1 VTAATVAPATATARP
16 RIPRRTVRPITLEVI
31 GLVFGALAWEIVGLA
46 KVSRFLP
53 PLHDVVGRI
62 WDLLQSGQL
71 REPLTQS
78 LRNLLIGYAI
88 SVGIGVTIGTLMAVS
103 KYVDYALRIY
113 VNGLMATPSILLVP
127 ILYVVFGLSSFTL
140 IAVIVLYATVFI
152 VANTRSAVLGSRHDL
167 TEMSQAFGAHPVRGF
182 FEVTL
187 RSAGPEIFGGLRLG
201 MGRAVKGMFNGEL
214 LIAVVGLA
222 QIERNYAG
230 AFDATG
236 ILAIALTI
244 LIIAVVLT
252 AALEALNRALN
263 SWAVSHSR
271 SSS

>member
-1 VTAATVAPATATARP
+1 MTAVTATPAPATAQP
-16 RIPRRTVRPITLEVI
+16 RTPRREVRPITLEVI
-31 GLVFGALAWEIVGLA
+31 GLAVGALAWEIIGLA

-53 PLHDVVGRI
+53 PLHDVVGRM

-71 REPLTQS
+71 SDPLATS
-78 LRNLLIGYAI
+78 LTNLLIGYAI
-88 SVGIGVTIGTLMAVS
+88 SVGIGVIIGTMMAVS
-103 KYVDYALRIY
+103 RYVDYALRIY

-127 ILYVVFGLSSFTL
+127 ILYVIFGLSSFTL
-140 IAVIVLYATVFI
+140 ITVIVLYATVFI
-152 VANTRSAVLGSRHDL
+152 VANTRSAVLGARHDL
-167 TEMSQAFGAHPVRGF
+167 AEMARAFGAHPVRRF

-187 RSAGPEIFGGLRLG
+187 RSAGPEIFVGLRLG

-222 QIERNYAG
+222 KIERTYAG

-244 LIIAVVLT
+244 LITAVILT
-252 AALEALNRALN
+252 GALEALNRGLN
-263 SWAVSHSR
+263 RWAVSHSR
-271 SSS
+271 SRS

>member
-1 VTAATVAPATATARP
+1 VTALAAPAAATTQQP
-16 RIPRRTVRPITLEVI
+16 RIPRRKLRPVTLELI
-31 GLVFGALAWEIVGLA
+31 GLAFGALAWEIIGAA

-62 WDLLQSGQL
+62 WTLLRTGQL
-71 REPLTQS
+71 GDPLTQS

-88 SVGIGVTIGTLMAVS
+88 SVGIGVTIGTAMAVS
-103 KYVDYALRIY
+103 KYIDYALRIY

-127 ILYVVFGLSSFTL
+127 ILYVIFGLSSFTL

-152 VANTRSAVLGSRHDL
+152 VANTRSAVMGSRHDL
-167 TEMSQAFGAHPVRGF
+167 TEMSRAFGTHPVRGF

-222 QIERNYAG
+222 QIERTYAG

-263 SWAVSHSR
+263 SWAVSQARPAS
-271 SSS
+271 